1 IIAEIFYCSSKL
13 TFAGQLH
20 KRASV
25 HPTTDELGH
34 VDCDTEVIGSAH
46 HHSEE
51 PQICEVPKI
60 SASTS
65 DIVEYPR
72 RAVNWQ
78 EFRTV
83 RYVPQRN
90 TFVAIDFPVECIYR
104 LSCFKMT
111 TKAYEED
118 YGKISDQK
126 ENIKDRT
133 WAKGKVKALKGWIEN
148 TEQYQ
153 LEGSSETCGICQEE
167 YDSDH
172 SAVSLRVFPN
182 CNHFFHAHCIEDW
195 LERYC
200 PLIESQ
206 SLFGLSI
213 HNFSCPT
220 CRAPAPILPKDL
232 NYLGAICC
240 YHRKSLALALLY
252 ITLIGLLWIMAKQI
266 LSTH

>member
-1 IIAEIFYCSSKL
+1 MGEGMKASTGSRLAQASQVRPRRAGSLPCAIKLILGAEKTDVVETLLDSQYNVLENLKTDKQHHEVWKMHLALKKILIIAEIFYCSSKL

-51 PQICEVPKI
+51 PQI
-60 SASTS
+60 SSTS

-90 TFVAIDFPVECIYR
+90 TFVAIDFP
-104 LSCFKMT
+104 
-111 TKAYEED
+111 ED

-172 SAVSLRVFPN
+172 LPSRFAFSLIAITFSMRIVLKIGSKDI
-182 CNHFFHAHCIEDW
+182 AH
-195 LERYC
+195 
-200 PLIESQ
+200 
-206 SLFGLSI
+206 
-213 HNFSCPT
+213 
-220 CRAPAPILPKDL
+220 
-232 NYLGAICC
+232 
-240 YHRKSLALALLY
+240 
-252 ITLIGLLWIMAKQI
+252 
-266 LSTH
+266 

>member
-1 IIAEIFYCSSKL
+1 MQLALRKILIIAEIFYCSSKL
-13 TFAGQLH
+13 NLAGQLH

-34 VDCDTEVIGSAH
+34 VDCDTEVIGFV
-46 HHSEE
+46 SE
-51 PQICEVPKI
+51 QIHTQCYHEFLTRVPKF
-60 SASTS
+60 SASAS

-90 TFVAIDFPVECIYR
+90 TFVAIDIP
-104 LSCFKMT
+104 
-111 TKAYEED
+111 ED
-118 YGKISDQK
+118 YGKISNQK

-195 LERYC
+195 LDRYS

-220 CRAPAPILPKDL
+220 CRAPAPILPIDL

>member
-1 IIAEIFYCSSKL
+1 MNSHTIYHEFL
-13 TFAGQLH
+13 T
-20 KRASV
+20 R
-25 HPTTDELGH
+25 
-34 VDCDTEVIGSAH
+34 
-46 HHSEE
+46 
-51 PQICEVPKI
+51 VPKI

-195 LERYC
+195 LDRYS